1 MEPKKSQIK
10 FTGDL
15 PMEFSFK
22 ANDPQTLLPG
32 ELKDTFKMIVDT
44 VKAYLKAAES
54 LVSGPYSSIRNLVPP
69 YLNNPGNVLI
79 AWCDDGI
86 AIRFESKTGEE
97 KRRIGM
103 AWGLE
108 GGSILS
114 TCVPLISQNLIFC
127 APDRTSI
134 SVDPTNGQD
143 LALFT
148 MDAQSKEKAE
158 ILRVKISFHAVIE
171 KPGDLPPPPMKP
183 YCLLSVQNSLEICMR
198 GEVVPQGEELGSGQR
213 FLTRTVLR
221 LPVGWDCIEVYPFFN
236 LESWKP
242 EYAKQWAERD
252 ILASIVRAQCRD
264 AELNSLDPNAS
275 ARKHFSSLLNQF
287 KELLDSNPDRE
298 EVLQQFLKDNPALLC
313 PVQTR
318 MWPKL
323 ALGAKKTDFIFQEAT
338 SDYLLVEL
346 ERSTLPLFVKS
357 GDPSK
362 ELNHAQ
368 RQVLDWKRY
377 IEDNLSTV
385 QRELGLSGI
394 SVNPK
399 SLIVIGR
406 SNSLSSDHRRML
418 VTLENNSPKLKIMTY
433 DDVHQ
438 SAKTVIEN
446 LLGPLWDSGGSTQIY
461 YLPKPQV
468 LPGSV

>member
-1 MEPKKSQIK
+1 
-10 FTGDL
+10 
-15 PMEFSFK
+15 
-22 ANDPQTLLPG
+22 
-32 ELKDTFKMIVDT
+32 MIRDT
-44 VKAYLKAAES
+44 VKAYLKATES
-54 LVSGPYSSIRNLVPP
+54 LVSGPYSSIRKLVPP
-69 YLNNPGNVLI
+69 YLSDPGNVLI

-86 AIRFESKTGEE
+86 AIRFERKIDEE
-97 KRRIGM
+97 KQKIGM
-103 AWGLE
+103 AWDLE
-108 GGSILS
+108 GGSTLS
-114 TCVPLISQNLIFC
+114 RLVPLISQNLIFC

-134 SVDPTNGQD
+134 SADPTNGQD
-143 LALFT
+143 LVLFT
-148 MDAQSKEKAE
+148 KDAQSEQQAE
-158 ILRVKISFHAVIE
+158 ILRAKISFHAVIE
-171 KPGDLPPPPMKP
+171 KPGDLSSPPTKP
-183 YCLLSVQNSLEICMR
+183 YCLLSVQNSLELCME
-198 GEVVPQGEELGSGQR
+198 GEVVSQGEELGSGQH

-287 KELLDSNPDRE
+287 KALLDSNPDRE

-313 PVQTR
+313 PVHTK

-323 ALGAKKTDFIFQEAT
+323 ALGAKKTDFVFQEAT

-357 GDPSK
+357 GDPSR

-399 SLIVIGR
+399 SLIVIATR
-406 SNSLSSDHRRML
+406 QTTILSLPIS
-418 VTLENNSPKLKIMTY
+418 
-433 DDVHQ
+433 
-438 SAKTVIEN
+438 
-446 LLGPLWDSGGSTQIY
+446 
-461 YLPKPQV
+461 
-468 LPGSV
+468 

>member
-1 MEPKKSQIK
+1 M
-10 FTGDL
+10 
-15 PMEFSFK
+15 
-22 ANDPQTLLPG
+22 
-32 ELKDTFKMIVDT
+32 
-44 VKAYLKAAES
+44 
-54 LVSGPYSSIRNLVPP
+54 
-69 YLNNPGNVLI
+69 
-79 AWCDDGI
+79 
-86 AIRFESKTGEE
+86 
-97 KRRIGM
+97 
-103 AWGLE
+103 
-108 GGSILS
+108 
-114 TCVPLISQNLIFC
+114 
-127 APDRTSI
+127 
-134 SVDPTNGQD
+134 
-143 LALFT
+143 
-148 MDAQSKEKAE
+148 
-158 ILRVKISFHAVIE
+158 
-171 KPGDLPPPPMKP
+171 
-183 YCLLSVQNSLEICMR
+183 
-198 GEVVPQGEELGSGQR
+198 
-213 FLTRTVLR
+213 
-221 LPVGWDCIEVYPFFN
+221 
-236 LESWKP
+236 
-242 EYAKQWAERD
+242 
-252 ILASIVRAQCRD
+252 RAQCRD

-287 KELLDSNPDRE
+287 KALLDSNPDRE

-313 PVQTR
+313 PVHTK

-323 ALGAKKTDFIFQEAT
+323 ALGAKKTDFVFQEAT